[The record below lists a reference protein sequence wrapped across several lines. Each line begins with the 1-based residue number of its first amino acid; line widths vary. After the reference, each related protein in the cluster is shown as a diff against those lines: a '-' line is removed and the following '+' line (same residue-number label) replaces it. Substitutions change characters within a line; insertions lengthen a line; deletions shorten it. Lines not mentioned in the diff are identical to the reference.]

1 MLKGKRVHS
10 LSGRVEMV
18 ECENVSMEWMGKV
31 NGKQASKLTRGK
43 IVKWES
49 EQLS

>member
-1 MLKGKRVHS
+1 MGEWNGGLCK
-10 LSGRVEMV
+10 
-18 ECENVSMEWMGKV
+18 WMGVMDGGV

-43 IVKWES
+43 IAKWES